1 MNRSKRKTKKKSLTP
16 SSIVGISIGFGLM
29 AAGSYHALILG
40 NPAAYFVIFLGA
52 AFCGVI
58 FWSYRG

>member
-1 MNRSKRKTKKKSLTP
+1 MNRSKRKTKKKRLTP
-16 SSIVGISIGFGLM
+16 SSIIGISIGFGLM

-40 NPAAYFVIFLGA
+40 KPGAYFVVFLGV